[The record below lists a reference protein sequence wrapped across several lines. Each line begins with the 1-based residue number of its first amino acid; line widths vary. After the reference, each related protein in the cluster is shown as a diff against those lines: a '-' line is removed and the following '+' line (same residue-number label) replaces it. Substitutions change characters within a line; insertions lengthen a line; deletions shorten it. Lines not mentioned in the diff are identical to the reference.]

1 MIELMIFLIQIIELI
16 IKFNLYY
23 TLDDICLPGAIRE
36 LCEARDSGVVQFVDC
51 EQYCWVCFILAFPV
65 LMYSG
70 GKKNPDLPIKST
82 ENLNMTCRH
91 CVRLVT
97 TPTDVVLCLYSQLY
111 EIVLRIYI
119 Y

>member
-65 LMYSG
+65 LMYY
-70 GKKNPDLPIKST
+70 
-82 ENLNMTCRH
+82 
-91 CVRLVT
+91 V
-97 TPTDVVLCLYSQLY
+97 VVLSTSNIPQQFGDHL
-111 EIVLRIYI
+111 
-119 Y
+119 